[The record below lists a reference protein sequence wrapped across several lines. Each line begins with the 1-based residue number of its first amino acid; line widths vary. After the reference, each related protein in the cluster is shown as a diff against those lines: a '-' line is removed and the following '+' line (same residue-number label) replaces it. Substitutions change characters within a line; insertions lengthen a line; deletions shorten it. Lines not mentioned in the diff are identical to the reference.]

1 MNKFSFLIFL
11 LSFLN
16 SLNSNAINGI
26 PCTYSLDGRVLFI
39 YEHYNL
45 EGKTLSMPENST
57 ICFRGGRISNGAI
70 VGNNTSITGITRSIF
85 DNVEIKGTW
94 NVKSIS
100 TRMFVSTEK
109 ENSLKQVFALTN
121 ETVNNE
127 VYIAPGSYIL
137 NAKQNKQ
144 ILTVK
149 SNTKVT
155 IDGAINLV
163 PNDYTWYNMFYVSG
177 DNITI
182 KGKGLV
188 CGDKQNHMGKD
199 GQWGMGVAIY
209 NGHNILM
216 SGITIKD
223 CWGDCIYI
231 GQNSTDI
238 TIKKC
243 NLISGRRQGIS
254 ITSAKNVLIEK
265 STIQDVSGC
274 DPQFAIDL
282 EPNKNDTVENITIKK
297 VKSIDCYGGFKIA
310 GREPGAYVGEVTII
324 NSSISG
330 ASARYPLELIRANTV
345 LIKKNKITLLDKQVN
360 LVEEISDFTAESNT
374 VSSDLDTPYR
384 VITTKSKEIHDKKV
398 RR

>member
-1 MNKFSFLIFL
+1 
-11 LSFLN
+11 
-16 SLNSNAINGI
+16 
-26 PCTYSLDGRVLFI
+26 
-39 YEHYNL
+39 
-45 EGKTLSMPENST
+45 
-57 ICFRGGRISNGAI
+57 
-70 VGNNTSITGITRSIF
+70 
-85 DNVEIKGTW
+85 
-94 NVKSIS
+94 
-100 TRMFVSTEK
+100 
-109 ENSLKQVFALTN
+109 
-121 ETVNNE
+121 
-127 VYIAPGSYIL
+127 
-137 NAKQNKQ
+137 
-144 ILTVK
+144 
-149 SNTKVT
+149 
-155 IDGAINLV
+155 
-163 PNDYTWYNMFYVSG
+163 
-177 DNITI
+177 
-182 KGKGLV
+182 
-188 CGDKQNHMGKD
+188 
-199 GQWGMGVAIY
+199 
-209 NGHNILM
+209 M

-282 EPNKNDTVENITIKK
+282 EPNKNDTVDNITIKK